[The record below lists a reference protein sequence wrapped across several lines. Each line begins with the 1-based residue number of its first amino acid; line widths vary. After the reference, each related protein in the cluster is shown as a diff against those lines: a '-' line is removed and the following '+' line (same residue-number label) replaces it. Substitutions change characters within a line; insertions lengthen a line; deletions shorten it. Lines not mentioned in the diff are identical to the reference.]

1 MRLFGIIILLTGLA
15 LGVACALG
23 LIDVG
28 GNLSLTQKGSETINN
43 SVNNARQTVIDLVK

>member
-28 GNLSLTQKGSETINN
+28 
-43 SVNNARQTVIDLVK
+43 